1 MDFFNN
7 SDHDVN
13 VFSDNNTIEL
23 FDTENGIGSVDNNVI
38 DLINKYIKD
47 LKNEDTF
54 GENSEKKIKAII
66 RLYRL
71 ITTEL

>member
-1 MDFFNN
+1 MDFFNS

-13 VFSDNNTIEL
+13 VFPDNNTIEL
-23 FDTENGIGSVDNNVI
+23 YDTENGIGSVDNNVVA
-38 DLINKYIKD
+38 LINKYIND

-66 RLYRL
+66 KLYRL